1 MLTKKIGIIL
11 HKLFFNFDGV
21 FLLAKSKRKTPI
33 KGLEKGDGFFGKN
46 LLRKGSFPLSPMLC
60 LLLLLCGCGKNEEK
74 LNTVHI
80 ATATLVKT
88 LDPALADDLASRNM
102 AGALFDT
109 LLEYDYLARP
119 YQLKPSMLKTMPEA
133 RDNNRSFLFTLRDDL
148 YFVPDKCFEDNTS
161 VSRKVKSSDVVF
173 SLLRIADGSL
183 HSPVYW
189 LLRGK
194 VKGIEEFYA
203 ATANEK
209 DQAKRFKLYKKGV
222 PGLEII
228 DDQHFIIHLNDPDV
242 RFLYN
247 LAIPYTGIVSEKAV
261 KYYGQ
266 DAMADHPV
274 GSGAFKLGEFK
285 RDYSITLLKNPE
297 YREEYFSAAQNPADR
312 KRRLPLADKIICSN
326 IRQNLSAWLLF
337 LQGELELSALNKD
350 NADLVAGGKT
360 LSAALKNRQISLIE
374 NREFEIQ
381 YVGLSFTDEKLKNN
395 LKLRQALTAAYNL
408 PLRIKHAN
416 DLAIPAIGPIPPG
429 VAGYD
434 ELLAGKMIKYDLE
447 KARKLLAEAGYPNGI
462 DPATGKALEIS
473 FDQSGNS
480 TRHRQHG
487 EMTAADWGKL
497 GINVKVNLNN
507 AARFYQKLRNGEV
520 QTFRLSWIGDYP
532 DAENFL
538 QLFYSK
544 NIGGSNRAA
553 FSDRKFDEMFE
564 KSLSMPDCPERT
576 ALYKTM
582 AEYLV
587 ERAPWIFESQPISFQ
602 LKHAWLENYYA
613 HDFACGRWKFW
624 SVNKAKK
631 DTLRKTFKPLSMK
644 ELQTF

>member
-1 MLTKKIGIIL
+1 M
-11 HKLFFNFDGV
+11 NFLYR
-21 FLLAKSKRKTPI
+21 LLPI
-33 KGLEKGDGFFGKN
+33 F
-46 LLRKGSFPLSPMLC
+46 C
-60 LLLLLCGCGKNEEK
+60 IALLLCSCGRNDTQ

-119 YQLKPSMLKTMPEA
+119 YKLKPSMLKTMPEA
-133 RDNNRSFLFTLRDDL
+133 LNNNQSFLFTLRDDL
-148 YFVPDKCFEDNTS
+148 YFAPDKCFGSNDLSE
-161 VSRKVKSSDVVF
+161 RKVKSSDVVF

-194 VKGIEEFYA
+194 VRGIEQFYS

-209 DQAKRFKLYKKGV
+209 AQTKRFELYKKGV

-228 DDQHFIIHLNDPDV
+228 DDKKFIIHLNNPDV

-261 KYYGQ
+261 KFYGQ
-266 DAMADHPV
+266 EAMADHPV

-285 RDYSITLLKNPE
+285 RDYSITLLKNHE
-297 YREEYFSAAQNPADR
+297 YREEYFSAAENPSDR
-312 KRRLPLADKIICSN
+312 TRRLPLADRIICSN

-350 NADLVAGGKT
+350 NADLVSGGKT
-360 LSAALKNRQISLIE
+360 LSTALKNRQISLIE

-381 YVGLSFTDEKLKNN
+381 YVGFSFTDEKLKNN

-434 ELLAGKMIKYDLE
+434 ERLAEKVIKYDLAHA
-447 KARKLLAEAGYPNGI
+447 KKLLAEAGYPNGI
-462 DPATGKALEIS
+462 DPASGKPLEIS

-497 GINVKVNLNN
+497 GINVKINLNN
-507 AARFYQKLRNGEV
+507 AARFYQKLRSGEV

-544 NIGGSNRAA
+544 NTGGSNRAA
-553 FSDRKFDEMFE
+553 FSDKKFDEMFE
-564 KSLSMPDCPERT
+564 KSLAMPDCPERT

-582 AEYLV
+582 AAYLV
-587 ERAPWIFESQPISFQ
+587 ERVPWIFESQPISFQ

-613 HDFACGRWKFW
+613 HDFACSRWKFW
-624 SVNKAKK
+624 SVNQEKK
-631 DTLRKTFKPLSMK
+631 EALRQTFKPLSLK

>member
-1 MLTKKIGIIL
+1 MVILNRKIIL
-11 HKLFFNFDGV
+11 TH
-21 FLLAKSKRKTPI
+21 LLPI
-33 KGLEKGDGFFGKN
+33 I
-46 LLRKGSFPLSPMLC
+46 C
-60 LLLLLCGCGKNEEK
+60 TVLLLIGCGKSTDK

-119 YQLKPSMLKTMPEA
+119 YKLKPSMLESMPQML
-133 RDNNRSFLFTLRDDL
+133 DNNRSFVCTLRDDL
-148 YFVPDKCFEDNTS
+148 YFVPDKCFGSNDLPA
-161 VSRKVKSSDVVF
+161 RKVKSSDVVF

-194 VKGIEEFYA
+194 VRGIEKFYA
-203 ATANEK
+203 ATAAVK
-209 DQAKRFKLYKKGV
+209 DQAGRFELYAKGV

-228 DDQHFIIHLNDPDV
+228 DDRKFVIHLNSPDA

-261 KYYGQ
+261 RFYGQ
-266 DAMADHPV
+266 EAMADYPV

-312 KRRLPLADKIICSN
+312 RRRLPLADKIICSN

-350 NADLVAGGKT
+350 NADLVSGGRT
-360 LSAALKNRQISLIE
+360 LAPALKKRQISLIE

-381 YVGLSFTDEKLKNN
+381 YVGFSFTDEKLKNN

-434 ELLAGKMIKYDLE
+434 KLLAEKMIKYDFKRAE
-447 KARKLLAEAGYPNGI
+447 KLLAEAGYPKGI
-462 DPATGKALEIS
+462 DPATGRALEIT

-497 GINVKVNLNN
+497 GIKVKVNLNN
-507 AARFYQKLRNGEV
+507 AARFYQKLRNGEM

-553 FSDRKFDEMFE
+553 FNDKEFDRMFE
-564 KSLSMPDCPERT
+564 RSLSMPDTPERT
-576 ALYKTM
+576 ALYRKM

-587 ERAPWIFESQPISFQ
+587 AHAPWIFESQPISFQ
-602 LKHAWLENYYA
+602 LKHAWLENYYS

-624 SVNKAKK
+624 SVNKMLKNK
-631 DTLRKTFKPLSMK
+631 LRKTFKPLSMK
-644 ELQTF
+644 DLQVF

>member
-1 MLTKKIGIIL
+1 MSGRVKKMKFLCYQLLFLGIAFQ
-11 HKLFFNFDGV
+11 LF
-21 FLLAKSKRKTPI
+21 
-33 KGLEKGDGFFGKN
+33 
-46 LLRKGSFPLSPMLC
+46 
-60 LLLLLCGCGKNEEK
+60 GCGKADDK

-119 YQLKPSMLKTMPEA
+119 YQLKPSMLKKMPEA
-133 RDNNRSFLFTLRDDL
+133 KNGNRSFVCTLRDDL
-148 YFVPDKCFEDNTS
+148 YFVPDKCFGSNDLQF
-161 VSRKVKSSDVVF
+161 RKVRSSDVVF

-203 ATANEK
+203 ATGSEK
-209 DQAKRFKLYKKGV
+209 DQARRFELYKKGV

-228 DDQHFIIHLNDPDV
+228 DEKRFIIHLNTPDV

-247 LAIPYTGIVSEKAV
+247 LAIPYTGVVSEKAV
-261 KYYGQ
+261 KFYGQ
-266 DAMADHPV
+266 EAMADHPV

-297 YREEYFSAAQNPADR
+297 YRLEYFSAAENPADR
-312 KRRLPLADKIICSN
+312 TRRLPLADKIVCSN
-326 IRQNLSAWLLF
+326 IRQGLSAWLLF

-360 LSAALKNRQISLIE
+360 LSRALRKRKISLIE

-381 YVGLSFTDEKLKNN
+381 YVGFSFSDEKLKNN

-434 ELLAGKMIKYDLE
+434 EALKNKLIKYDLANA
-447 KARKLLAEAGYPNGI
+447 KRLLAEAGYPNGI
-462 DPATGKALEIS
+462 DPATGKALEIT

-507 AARFYQKLRNGEV
+507 AARFYQKLRNGEM

-553 FSDRKFDEMFE
+553 FSDKEFDKLFE
-564 KSLSMPDCPERT
+564 AALPMPDTPERT
-576 ALYKTM
+576 ALYKKM
-582 AEYLV
+582 ASYLV
-587 ERAPWIFESQPISFQ
+587 ERSPWIFESQPISFQ

-624 SVNKAKK
+624 SVNQELKN
-631 DTLRKTFKPLSMK
+631 TLRKTFKPLSLK

>member
-1 MLTKKIGIIL
+1 MINQINALKVSKEFIHCMSGRVKKMKFLCYQLLFLGIAFQ
-11 HKLFFNFDGV
+11 LF
-21 FLLAKSKRKTPI
+21 
-33 KGLEKGDGFFGKN
+33 
-46 LLRKGSFPLSPMLC
+46 
-60 LLLLLCGCGKNEEK
+60 GCGKADDK

-119 YQLKPSMLKTMPEA
+119 YQLKPSMLKKMPEA
-133 RDNNRSFLFTLRDDL
+133 KNGNRSFVCTLRDDL
-148 YFVPDKCFEDNTS
+148 YFVPDKCFGSNGLPA
-161 VSRKVKSSDVVF
+161 RKVRSSDVVF

-203 ATANEK
+203 ATGSEK
-209 DQAKRFKLYKKGV
+209 DQARRFELYKKGV

-228 DDQHFIIHLNDPDV
+228 DEKRFIIHLNTPDV

-247 LAIPYTGIVSEKAV
+247 LAIPYTGVVSEKAV
-261 KYYGQ
+261 KFYGQ
-266 DAMADHPV
+266 EAMADHPV

-297 YREEYFSAAQNPADR
+297 YRLEYFSAAENPADR
-312 KRRLPLADKIICSN
+312 TRRLPLPDKIVCSN
-326 IRQNLSAWLLF
+326 IRQGLSAWLLF

-360 LSAALKNRQISLIE
+360 LSRALKNRKISLIE

-381 YVGLSFTDEKLKNN
+381 YVGFSFSDEKLKNN

-434 ELLAGKMIKYDLE
+434 EALKNKLIKYDLANA
-447 KARKLLAEAGYPNGI
+447 KRLLAEAGYPNGI
-462 DPATGKALEIS
+462 DPATGKALEIT

-507 AARFYQKLRNGEV
+507 AARFYQKLRNGEM

-553 FSDRKFDEMFE
+553 FSDKEFDKLFE
-564 KSLSMPDCPERT
+564 AALPMPDTPERT
-576 ALYKTM
+576 ALYKKM
-582 AEYLV
+582 ASYLV
-587 ERAPWIFESQPISFQ
+587 ERSPWIFESQPISFQ

-624 SVNKAKK
+624 SVNQELKN
-631 DTLRKTFKPLSMK
+631 TLRKTFKPLSLK

>member
-1 MLTKKIGIIL
+1 MSGRVKKMKFLCYQLLFLGIAFQ
-11 HKLFFNFDGV
+11 LF
-21 FLLAKSKRKTPI
+21 
-33 KGLEKGDGFFGKN
+33 
-46 LLRKGSFPLSPMLC
+46 
-60 LLLLLCGCGKNEEK
+60 GCGKADDK

-119 YQLKPSMLKTMPEA
+119 YQLKPSMLKKMPEA
-133 RDNNRSFLFTLRDDL
+133 KNGNRSFVCTLRDDL
-148 YFVPDKCFEDNTS
+148 YFVPDKCFGGKDLQF
-161 VSRKVKSSDVVF
+161 RKVRSSDVVF

-203 ATANEK
+203 ATGSEK
-209 DQAKRFKLYKKGV
+209 DQARRFELYKKGV

-228 DDQHFIIHLNDPDV
+228 DEKRFIIHLNTPDV

-247 LAIPYTGIVSEKAV
+247 LAIPYTGVVSEKAV
-261 KYYGQ
+261 KFYGQ
-266 DAMADHPV
+266 EAMADHPV

-297 YREEYFSAAQNPADR
+297 YRLEYFSAAENPADR
-312 KRRLPLADKIICSN
+312 TRRLPLADKIVCSN
-326 IRQNLSAWLLF
+326 IRQGLSAWLLF

-360 LSAALKNRQISLIE
+360 LSRALRNRKISLIE

-381 YVGLSFTDEKLKNN
+381 YVGFSFSDEKLKNN

-434 ELLAGKMIKYDLE
+434 EALKNKLIKYDLANA
-447 KARKLLAEAGYPNGI
+447 KRLLAEAGYPNGI
-462 DPATGKALEIS
+462 DPATGKALEIT

-507 AARFYQKLRNGEV
+507 AARFYQKLRNGEM

-553 FSDRKFDEMFE
+553 FSDKEFDKLFE
-564 KSLSMPDCPERT
+564 AALPMPDTPERT
-576 ALYKTM
+576 ALYKKM
-582 AEYLV
+582 ASYLV
-587 ERAPWIFESQPISFQ
+587 ERSPWIFESQPISFQ

-624 SVNKAKK
+624 SVNQELKN
-631 DTLRKTFKPLSMK
+631 TLRKTFKPLSLK

>member
-1 MLTKKIGIIL
+1 MVL
-11 HKLFFNFDGV
+11 
-21 FLLAKSKRKTPI
+21 LLA
-33 KGLEKGDGFFGKN
+33 
-46 LLRKGSFPLSPMLC
+46 
-60 LLLLLCGCGKNEEK
+60 GCGKSTDK

-119 YQLKPSMLKTMPEA
+119 YKLKPSMLECMPQSL
-133 RDNNRSFLFTLRDDL
+133 NGNKSFLFTLRDDL
-148 YFVPDKCFEDNTS
+148 YFVMDECFNSNDPAD
-161 VSRKVKSSDVVF
+161 RKVRSSDVVF

-183 HSPVYW
+183 HSPLYW

-194 VKGIEEFYA
+194 VRGIEEFYSA
-203 ATANEK
+203 SANEK
-209 DQAKRFKLYKKGV
+209 DPQKRFELYRKGV

-228 DDQHFIIHLNDPDV
+228 DDRKFIIHLNNPDV

-261 KYYGQ
+261 RFYGQ
-266 DAMADHPV
+266 EAMADHPV

-297 YREEYFSAAQNPADR
+297 YRTEYFPEAESPADR
-312 KRRLPLADKIICSN
+312 QRKLPLADKIICSN

-350 NADLVAGGKT
+350 NADLVSGGRT
-360 LSAALKNRQISLIE
+360 LAPALKKRQISLIE

-381 YVGLSFTDEKLKNN
+381 YVGFSFTDEKLKNN

-429 VAGYD
+429 VAGHD
-434 ELLAGKMIKYDLE
+434 ELLAQNMIKYDLE

-544 NIGGSNRAA
+544 NAGGSNRAA
-553 FSDRKFDEMFE
+553 FSDKEFDRMFE
-564 KSLSMPDCPERT
+564 AILSMPDTPERT
-576 ALYKTM
+576 ALYKKM
-582 AEYLV
+582 AAYLV
-587 ERAPWIFESQPISFQ
+587 KQAPWIFESQPISFQ

-613 HDFACGRWKFW
+613 HDFACGRWKYW
-624 SVNKAKK
+624 SVNPEQKK
-631 DTLRKTFKPLSMK
+631 RLLKTFKPLSMK
-644 ELQTF
+644 ELRVF